1 VGDAAGIIGADASI
15 LQGEAVAREVI
26 ACLEGTQQNP
36 VGNAAHPWLVGQQ
49 RLLRRCLDQF
59 YPPAQEFELPPDD
72 ETIVCRCEEVTAGE
86 IRRVAALGCVG
97 PNQGKAFTRCGMG
110 PCMGRKCGVTVSR
123 LIAEHHGLAMDE
135 VGHYRIRPPV
145 KPITVGQLAEL
156 EIDAHAHTA

>member
-1 VGDAAGIIGADASI
+1 MS
-15 LQGEAVAREVI
+15 L
-26 ACLEGTQQNP
+26 
-36 VGNAAHPWLVGQQ
+36 
-49 RLLRRCLDQF
+49 
-59 YPPAQEFELPPDD
+59 
-72 ETIVCRCEEVTAGE
+72 EVTAGQ

-156 EIDAHAHTA
+156 EIDADAHTA

>member
-1 VGDAAGIIGADASI
+1 
-15 LQGEAVAREVI
+15 
-26 ACLEGTQQNP
+26 
-36 VGNAAHPWLVGQQ
+36 
-49 RLLRRCLDQF
+49 LLRRCLDQF

-123 LIAEHHGLAMDE
+123 LIAEHHGLGMDE